1 MWNLKAPSSELITW
15 YKNTMLNG
23 LYLRIKQRD
32 NGVPVLEQKIQDVL
46 IPKVEDGSD
55 DKSILEHLLLYKP
68 QESHELCNNL
78 MGQIISNYDENEF
91 PLYLEAKNKGNY
103 RDVAQE
109 TLFQKYFGTL
119 KKILDI
125 FDYDGQ
131 LSRNKSRSY
140 KLSMGQGHNTC
151 TYCNR
156 QYVITVNGKNDKER
170 IARPQLDH
178 WVSKELYPLLSLN
191 IYNLIPCCS
200 ICNSSI
206 KGNTIFS
213 LDTHIHP
220 YHDLTSEEPV
230 FQFNYKLEKDMT
242 YSVICVN
249 TTDIKEQ
256 HMLND
261 FEIEK
266 LYTYHG
272 ELEVKDIL
280 LFFKKNPSSYLSHL
294 LNDTLKEYGYTERDI
309 YRMFFG
315 TELDSTENLNRPFS
329 KLKRDI
335 LTQLGVLENGHIKII
350 R

>member
-15 YKNTMLNG
+15 YKNTMLDK
-23 LYLRIKQRD
+23 LYSRIKQRD
-32 NGVPVLEQKIQDVL
+32 NGVIQDVL
-46 IPKVEDGSD
+46 IPNVEGGSD

-125 FDYDGQ
+125 FDYDEQ

-140 KLSMGQGHNTC
+140 KLSMGQGRNTC

-178 WVSKELYPLLSLN
+178 WFSKELYPLLSLN
-191 IYNLIPCCS
+191 SP
-200 ICNSSI
+200 
-206 KGNTIFS
+206 
-213 LDTHIHP
+213 P
-220 YHDLTSEEPV
+220 
-230 FQFNYKLEKDMT
+230 
-242 YSVICVN
+242 
-249 TTDIKEQ
+249 
-256 HMLND
+256 
-261 FEIEK
+261 
-266 LYTYHG
+266 
-272 ELEVKDIL
+272 
-280 LFFKKNPSSYLSHL
+280 
-294 LNDTLKEYGYTERDI
+294 LK
-309 YRMFFG
+309 
-315 TELDSTENLNRPFS
+315 S
-329 KLKRDI
+329 
-335 LTQLGVLENGHIKII
+335 
-350 R
+350 

>member
-1 MWNLKAPSSELITW
+1 MWKLKAPSSELITW
-15 YKNTMLNG
+15 YKNTMLEG
-23 LYLRIKQRD
+23 LYSRIKKID
-32 NGVPVLEQKIQDVL
+32 NDVPVLEQRIQDVL

-55 DKSILEHLLLYKP
+55 DKSILMRLLVDKP
-68 QESHELCNNL
+68 EESHKLCNNL
-78 MGQIISNYDENEF
+78 MGQIISDYNENEF
-91 PLYLEAKNKGNY
+91 ISYLEVKNQRNHNA
-103 RDVAQE
+103 AQNN
-109 TLFQKYFGTL
+109 LYQKYSEIL
-119 KKILDI
+119 KQLLDI

-140 KLSMGQGHNTC
+140 KLSMEQGRNTC

-156 QYVITVNGKNDKER
+156 QYVITVNGKNNEER

-178 WVSKELYPLLSLN
+178 WFSKELYPLLSLN

-206 KGNTIFS
+206 KGNAVFS
-213 LDTHIHP
+213 FDTHVHP
-220 YHDLTSEEPV
+220 YLDSTPDEPA
-230 FQFNYKLEKDMT
+230 FQFNYKLKEDLT
-242 YSVICVN
+242 YSVICTN
-249 TTDIKEQ
+249 LKDQKEQ
-256 HMLND
+256 NMLKA

-266 LYTYHG
+266 LYEYNG

-294 LNDTLKEYGYTERDI
+294 LNNTLKEYGYTERDV

-335 LTQLGVLENGHIKII
+335 LTQLGVLENGHIKL
-350 R
+350 